1 MVYNNSSFWRES
13 KWRGVRP
20 GRHICQ
26 RSTQVFEVLAH
37 WAETSCGVD
46 GDMLPLF
53 ESWCGNV
60 VQSSK
65 GCDAVGY
72 WPLIANI
79 CQVTFLIYQPY
90 TTCVCWIC
98 NICRKVADVGRF
110 AIIMNCCIDLEFQLH
125 AYDTEC
131 VRTSTNSNAIY
142 KSYLCQYLSLF
153 WLILPVV
160 IHLTL
165 SLSHACRVHPFLFT
179 VKGSFHMTP

>member
-79 CQVTFLIYQPY
+79 CQETFLIYQPY

-142 KSYLCQYLSLF
+142 NSYLILGFCFRNMLPFTDHRISPLSMKF
-153 WLILPVV
+153 KLPRP
-160 IHLTL
+160 L
-165 SLSHACRVHPFLFT
+165 SFKNYGMAP
-179 VKGSFHMTP
+179 MI